1 VVSLKSPRCKG
12 PKLELNMMRNSKWKT
27 ETKIPS
33 GKGTNMKSWAISHG
47 KKHTL
52 EKLFISNNKHTHTH
66 THLYLKREIEKHTN
80 NFALKF
86 QVAMTKGETHNLGNS
101 RWHKHKKLGNS
112 KMAKIQNQKA

>member
-1 VVSLKSPRCKG
+1 
-12 PKLELNMMRNSKWKT
+12 
-27 ETKIPS
+27 
-33 GKGTNMKSWAISHG
+33 
-47 KKHTL
+47 
-52 EKLFISNNKHTHTH
+52 
-66 THLYLKREIEKHTN
+66 LKREIEKHTN

>member
-33 GKGTNMKSWAISHG
+33 GKGTHMKSWAISHG

-52 EKLFISNNKHTHTH
+52 EKLFISNNKHTHTPLLE
-66 THLYLKREIEKHTN
+66 TRDR
-80 NFALKF
+80 
-86 QVAMTKGETHNLGNS
+86 ETHKQFCFKIPSGNDKG
-101 RWHKHKKLGNS
+101 RNTQPWKF
-112 KMAKIQNQKA
+112 